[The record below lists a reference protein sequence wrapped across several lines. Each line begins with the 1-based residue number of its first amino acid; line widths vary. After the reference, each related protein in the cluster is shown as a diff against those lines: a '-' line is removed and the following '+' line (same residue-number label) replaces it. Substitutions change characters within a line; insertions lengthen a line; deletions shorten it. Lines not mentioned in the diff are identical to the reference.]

1 VALHNLSR
9 LASLV
14 LSSPQYWN
22 GVYFALLVFDVTNPE
37 SFDSVKQW
45 NEELKKAR
53 WEREDVEGMR
63 EREAWHMKRKNTP
76 PGRVHMTEMDLQGH
90 LHSHFTA

>member
-1 VALHNLSR
+1 MALHNLSR

-53 WEREDVEGMR
+53 
-63 EREAWHMKRKNTP
+63 
-76 PGRVHMTEMDLQGH
+76 
-90 LHSHFTA
+90 